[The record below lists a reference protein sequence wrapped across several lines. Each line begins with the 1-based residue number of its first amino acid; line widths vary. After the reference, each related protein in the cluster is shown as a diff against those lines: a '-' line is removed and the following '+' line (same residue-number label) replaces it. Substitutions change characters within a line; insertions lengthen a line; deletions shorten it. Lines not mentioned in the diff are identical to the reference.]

1 MRNPRISQRIAD
13 EQGWVLI
20 SATIITL
27 LMLAV
32 ALVAAGLIDNSTHRT
47 REQRE
52 RESALNVDEGVLSA
66 QTLVMQTAWPS
77 GPGTDATGQPL
88 YYPVRCSSSDAG
100 LDRRCPNKQTL
111 VAANSTAPGS
121 TIFSNIDQLA
131 NVSWQTK
138 VRDNGGALAG
148 AYDPLR
154 PIWRRRAAWCRRRAC
169 TYDFN
174 GDHEIWVQA
183 QSTVRGKPR
192 NVVARMRLELLTE
205 SLPRS
210 AVMSGALS
218 ITNNG
223 NHGGTPMIDASQS
236 QVIVRCSPSANQ
248 SCLDADPGQ
257 IIPAP
262 SDNVAAHDGPRAARA
277 LQAARDHRRP
287 PLRGLPDAERE
298 QQYDLSGAVVWVE
311 GCATRPTSRTRS

>member
-111 VAANSTAPGS
+111 VAANSTSPGS
-121 TIFSNIDQLA
+121 TIFSNTDQVA

-148 AYDPLR
+148 AYDPAKADLAQTGCVV
-154 PIWRRRAAWCRRRAC
+154 PATSAC
-169 TYDFN
+169 TYDAN
-174 GDHEIWVQA
+174 GDHEMWVQS
-183 QSTVRGKPR
+183 QTYVRGRPR
-192 NVVARMRLELLTE
+192 NVVARMRLELLSE
-205 SLPRS
+205 SLP
-210 AVMSGALS
+210 
-218 ITNNG
+218 
-223 NHGGTPMIDASQS
+223 
-236 QVIVRCSPSANQ
+236 
-248 SCLDADPGQ
+248 GQ
-257 IIPAP
+257 PWCPAP
-262 SDNVAAHDGPRAARA
+262 CRSPTMATTAAR
-277 LQAARDHRRP
+277 R
-287 PLRGLPDAERE
+287 
-298 QQYDLSGAVVWVE
+298 
-311 GCATRPTSRTRS
+311 